1 MFLLLKAPHPP
12 GSPQDAVVAALTTKP
27 APGPTL
33 PVAKGIPVTEA
44 TSIAPGTPTAVA
56 IVASPTPS
64 TGAEHLDLD
73 DFGWHLSFATCLVNI
88 SKFHQIPT

>member
-1 MFLLLKAPHPP
+1 MFFFWIFYSVASTFHPHLRVAQ
-12 GSPQDAVVAALTTKP
+12 GSASSGFPQDAVVAALTTKP

-64 TGAEHLDLD
+64 TGA
-73 DFGWHLSFATCLVNI
+73 V
-88 SKFHQIPT
+88 